1 MCGFIGTISLDKKN
15 SKVIEK
21 ANRYIECRG
30 PDSKIHTELNFKDL
44 TDSSDNKYFNGIF
57 NRLSILEL
65 SDNANQ
71 PMFSKDKTSI
81 LMFNG
86 EIYNFLELKEILVK
100 KGYKFKTNNSD
111 TEVLLKLLCEYG
123 IDCVDMLIGQF
134 AFTYIDLKKNTT
146 YLCRDRL
153 GQKPLFFSKSSESIS
168 FSSNLK
174 SLREILD
181 NNNLD
186 EDGLFDYISLGV
198 IPSPRTI
205 FKDIYKLE
213 PGFYAEIN
221 LDNFEIIEKQYWNP
235 TDFIDNKK
243 FDYSKFYKLFNE
255 SVDYRLI
262 SDVPVAC
269 YLSGGIDSSTIIKS
283 LSENKVQDINTF
295 SMITDNQK
303 YDESKWSKL
312 VSQKYKTTHVEEFV
326 SSKITTNEILESI
339 DIFDEPYSDPSTV
352 VSFKLAKTISND
364 FKVAISGDGGDEL
377 LFGYERSIKWF
388 LKRKLNSKFIN
399 FIFSLYPSFLGTG
412 QNILSRSN
420 NIEDYSKTYFR
431 DTKLTNLFGLKANN
445 LKINKNLNINDY
457 KYVFL
462 QEFQL
467 YLSEMMMLKVDRT
480 SMANSL
486 EVRSPF
492 VDHRLIEYILSTE
505 TNWISLKEPK
515 KLMKKYLSSDFEP
528 NFLNRKKQGFVFE
541 LEDWVFKNKKF
552 IYEYIKEGIL
562 SEYLD
567 LKKLK
572 YLTIIKTR
580 INSQRLWR
588 LFFLTRYLERVNNGD

>member
-15 SKVIEK
+15 SKVLER

-30 PDSKIHTELNFKDL
+30 PDSKVHTEFNFRDVI
-44 TDSSDNKYFNGIF
+44 DSSDNKFFNGIF

-71 PMFSKDKTSI
+71 PMFSEDKTSL

-100 KGYKFKTNNSD
+100 KGYKFKTKNSD

-123 IDCVDMLIGQF
+123 IECVDMLIGQF
-134 AFTYIDLKKNTT
+134 AFAYIDLKKNTT

-153 GQKPLFFSKSSESIS
+153 GQKPLFFSQSSEGVS

-174 SLREILD
+174 SLREISD
-181 NNNLD
+181 INNLD

-221 LDNFEIIEKQYWNP
+221 LDNFEIIKKQYWNP
-235 TDFIDNKK
+235 VDFIDNKE
-243 FDYSKFYKLFNE
+243 FDYNRFYNLFNE

-283 LSENKVQDINTF
+283 LSENNVQDINTF

-312 VSQKYKTTHVEEFV
+312 VSQKYQTTHVEEFV
-326 SSKITTNEILESI
+326 SSKITTNEIFESI

-352 VSFKLAKTISND
+352 VSFKLAKTISNN

-388 LKRKLNSKFIN
+388 LNRKLNSKFIN
-399 FIFSLYPSFLGTG
+399 FIFTLSIFFGNWTK
-412 QNILSRSN
+412 ILSRNN
-420 NIEDYSKTYFR
+420 NI
-431 DTKLTNLFGLKANN
+431 
-445 LKINKNLNINDY
+445 
-457 KYVFL
+457 
-462 QEFQL
+462 
-467 YLSEMMMLKVDRT
+467 
-480 SMANSL
+480 
-486 EVRSPF
+486 
-492 VDHRLIEYILSTE
+492 
-505 TNWISLKEPK
+505 
-515 KLMKKYLSSDFEP
+515 
-528 NFLNRKKQGFVFE
+528 
-541 LEDWVFKNKKF
+541 
-552 IYEYIKEGIL
+552 
-562 SEYLD
+562 
-567 LKKLK
+567 
-572 YLTIIKTR
+572 
-580 INSQRLWR
+580 
-588 LFFLTRYLERVNNGD
+588 